1 MKRTY
6 VGLSLALAAA
16 DQAIK
21 TMVRQRPNG
30 SILFD
35 IPHVVSIVH
44 RTNTGAAFSLF
55 AGRTALIT
63 LVSVVLMA
71 LLFWLFLKAMRISK
85 EGKLALAVLTGGG
98 IGNLI
103 DRVMFASVTDY
114 IRLSFIDFPVFNLAD
129 ILITVSIGA
138 LLLLTLTGRIE
149 ERG

>member
-1 MKRTY
+1 MKRAY
-6 VGLSLALAAA
+6 VGLCLSLVAV

-21 TMVRQRPNG
+21 ALIRQSAN
-30 SILFD
+30 SSLLFE
-35 IPHVVSIVH
+35 IPHVASIVH

-63 LVSVVLMA
+63 LISVALMA
-71 LLFWLFLKAMRISK
+71 LLLWLFLRIMRISR

-103 DRVMFASVTDY
+103 DRVLLGSVTDY

-138 LLLLTLTGRIE
+138 LLLLILMGRLE
-149 ERG
+149 EKG